1 MVAFWL
7 QEAVAGAAVLGTLA
21 TPGLVSP
28 ALTLAQPLGA
38 LPQAVMAA
46 QAPGVITGESEWV
59 RFSTMPFPLSSRV
72 CPQCPAHAYLLQCNP
87 SNTGQA
93 AYSPPSLSTPSQ
105 GQCMCGY

>member
-1 MVAFWL
+1 MWWPSGL

-46 QAPGVITGESEWV
+46 QAPGVITGEPGWV
-59 RFSTMPFPLSSRV
+59 KAS
-72 CPQCPAHAYLLQCNP
+72 LL
-87 SNTGQA
+87 
-93 AYSPPSLSTPSQ
+93 PPPVLLA
-105 GQCMCGY
+105 

>member
-1 MVAFWL
+1 MFVFVL

-46 QAPGVITGESEWV
+46 QAPGVITGV
-59 RFSTMPFPLSSRV
+59 FAPHFVTCVPV
-72 CPQCPAHAYLLQCNP
+72 TKC
-87 SNTGQA
+87 G
-93 AYSPPSLSTPSQ
+93 SL
-105 GQCMCGY
+105 

>member
-1 MVAFWL
+1 MVAFWF

-46 QAPGVITGESEWV
+46 QAPGVITGESEWI
-59 RFSTMPFPLSSRV
+59 RFSTIPSPL
-72 CPQCPAHAYLLQCNP
+72 LL
-87 SNTGQA
+87 
-93 AYSPPSLSTPSQ
+93 
-105 GQCMCGY
+105 

>member
-1 MVAFWL
+1 MACGL

-46 QAPGVITGESEWV
+46 QAPGVITGEPWWEGLASPLTLGSSE
-59 RFSTMPFPLSSRV
+59 
-72 CPQCPAHAYLLQCNP
+72 
-87 SNTGQA
+87 GQA
-93 AYSPPSLSTPSQ
+93 PAAHLEE
-105 GQCMCGY
+105 

>member
-1 MVAFWL
+1 MVAFRL

-46 QAPGVITGESEWV
+46 QAPGVITGKSGWV
-59 RFSTMPFPLSSRV
+59 RFSTIPFPSPLRSAFSFLT
-72 CPQCPAHAYLLQCNP
+72 HAYFIVI
-87 SNTGQA
+87 T
-93 AYSPPSLSTPSQ
+93 
-105 GQCMCGY
+105 

>member
-1 MVAFWL
+1 MTSRAAGTRPRSDALGLSVL

-46 QAPGVITGESEWV
+46 QAPGVITGWSL
-59 RFSTMPFPLSSRV
+59 R
-72 CPQCPAHAYLLQCNP
+72 YLLQSVFP
-87 SNTGQA
+87 GAVAQ
-93 AYSPPSLSTPSQ
+93 P
-105 GQCMCGY
+105 G

>member
-1 MVAFWL
+1 MVVFWL

-46 QAPGVITGESEWV
+46 QAPGVITGECE
-59 RFSTMPFPLSSRV
+59 
-72 CPQCPAHAYLLQCNP
+72 
-87 SNTGQA
+87 
-93 AYSPPSLSTPSQ
+93 
-105 GQCMCGY
+105 